1 MEHKP
6 FRLISLTFLT
16 RIEGQTM
23 DYLKRLDAANTI
35 MTEAAALALQ
45 LFHER
50 GQFVAEEKT
59 ASEFVSEADRRV
71 EALIRE
77 TLVTWFPDDHVMGE
91 EMGGGGSDAFWSI
104 DPIDGTVNFLRGSP
118 LWGVSIGFVENGLS
132 RVGVIAY
139 PCLGLRL
146 GAATGA
152 GIFKNGAPYQ
162 RRVDFPS
169 VRLAS
174 VGESVRWPAREV
186 AEVELAL
193 REAGWGVTEYRCGT
207 VGLGFAALGMTDG
220 YVEKNT
226 SIWDIAAGSVICE
239 EAGLLVVTSGSHE
252 VAYQNIVAAT
262 EDIHRVVAPCF

>member
-1 MEHKP
+1 
-6 FRLISLTFLT
+6 
-16 RIEGQTM
+16 M
-23 DYLKRLDAANTI
+23 DYTNRLEAANTI
-35 MTEAAALALQ
+35 MAEAVDLALR

-50 GQFVAEEKT
+50 DRFVAEEKS

-71 EALIRE
+71 ETLIRE
-77 TLVTWFPDDHVMGE
+77 RLSLHFPDDHVMGE

-118 LWGVSIGFVENGLS
+118 LWGVSIGLVEGGVS

-139 PCLGLRL
+139 PCLNLRL
-146 GAATGA
+146 GAAQGA
-152 GIFKNGAPYQ
+152 GVFKNGERYQ

-174 VGESVRWPAREV
+174 VGESARWPAKEV
-186 AEVELAL
+186 AKVELAL
-193 REAGWGVTEYRCGT
+193 RKAGWGVTEYRCGT

-239 EAGLLVVTSGSHE
+239 EAGLLVTTGGSYE
-252 VAYQNIVAAT
+252 AAGQNIVAAT
-262 EDIHRVVAPCF
+262 EDVHGVIAPYF